1 MGKGSL
7 VIPGE
12 ASYPQARSLPE
23 DIAVRRPT
31 LALLFLALPSLAQLP
46 AVPAPVWGEHDA
58 RLRDYDLEHLKIE
71 LAFDLD
77 ARRIE
82 GTVTSTV
89 RALAGGLADAGFDAV
104 RLSIRSVAVDG
115 APAGF
120 RTEGDRLIVK
130 LPRRLEPG
138 AQAEVAIAYEATPRN
153 GLHWVGPEPGYPDKP
168 RQVWSQGQAED
179 NRHWLPMHDYP
190 NDKTTWEAA
199 FTCPEGLTA
208 VSNGRLVGE
217 GAGGAPGTRVFR
229 WSMDRPNSTY
239 LIAVAV
245 GPWERWADD
254 WRGKPVEYWVARGVG
269 EETARRSFGLT
280 PDMLTFFSDRIGVEY
295 PWPRYAQ
302 VAVAEFVVGGMENV
316 SCTLQTDRTL
326 HDAKAA
332 LEHSSQG
339 LVAHELAHQWWGD
352 LLTCRDWSHL
362 WLNEGFATYFECLYA
377 EHHDGVDQ
385 LRVRM
390 RQNQE
395 AVRRADSRD
404 QPRAMVEDFYARRPG
419 DGANHVYTKGASVLH
434 MLRFMLGDEAF
445 WRGIRLYCERHRE
458 GLVDTHD
465 FRKAMEDAT
474 GRPLQGFFQQ
484 WVFLAGWPEF
494 QVRQEWDEADRTA
507 RLHVKQAQKTGGLVP
522 VFRVPVDVEFVCGS
536 EARRHR
542 IEVTRAEETFVFTL
556 PERPRRTRFDKGG
569 WLLKT
574 LKHEKPL
581 EEWLAQATEDDDVIG
596 RFEAVDALAA
606 REGEPQAVEGL
617 ARVLASKAH
626 RAVRVAA
633 AEALGKRK
641 DDAAREALL
650 GALGDREATVRR
662 AAVEALGRR
671 ERDGAVAA
679 ALRRSLASDEAYGVR
694 AAAARALAAGKH
706 EGAFET
712 IEGVLPERSHHEQ
725 VAEAA
730 LRALFDLDAARAVPA
745 LLAEGAYGKPYER
758 RTTAFELLARHA
770 PKAAASDRERIGK
783 VLREGLQD
791 RYSRMRLAA
800 IRSLGAAQD
809 RDALEALDGIAEKDP
824 APRYRTAAKE
834 AAERVRKETAGAQ
847 PDLKAEIDALRKR
860 VESLERARVPER

>member
-1 MGKGSL
+1 M
-7 VIPGE
+7 
-12 ASYPQARSLPE
+12 
-23 DIAVRRPT
+23 
-31 LALLFLALPSLAQLP
+31 LALLFLAVPSLAQLP
-46 AVPAPVWGEHDA
+46 AVPAPVWGEHDG
-58 RLRDYDLEHLKIE
+58 RPRDYDLEHLKIE
-71 LAFDLD
+71 LALDLD

-82 GTVTSTV
+82 GTVTSRV
-89 RALAGGLADAGFDAV
+89 RALAGGLAEAGFDAV
-104 RLSIRSVAVDG
+104 ALSVRTVTVDG
-115 APAGF
+115 APADH
-120 RTEGDRLIVK
+120 RTEGDRLVVK
-130 LPRRLEPG
+130 LPRRLDPG
-138 AQAEVAIAYEATPRN
+138 ARADVAVAYEATPRN

-208 VSNGRLVGE
+208 VSNGKLVGE
-217 GAGGAPGTRVFR
+217 DVGARPGTRVFR

-295 PWPRYAQ
+295 PWARYAQ

-326 HDAKAA
+326 HDARAA
-332 LEHSSQG
+332 LEQSSQG

-395 AVRRADSRD
+395 AVRRGDARGE
-404 QPRAMVEDFYARRPG
+404 PRAMVEDFYARKSG
-419 DGANHVYTKGASVLH
+419 DGSNHVYTKGASVLH
-434 MLRFMLGDEAF
+434 MLRFTLGDDAF

-484 WVFLAGWPEF
+484 WVFLAGCPEF
-494 QVRQEWDEADRTA
+494 QVRQEWDEPSRTA
-507 RLHVKQAQKTGGLVP
+507 RLNVKQAQKTGGLVP
-522 VFRVPVDVEFVCGS
+522 VFRTPVDVEFTCGS

-542 IEVTRAEETFVFTL
+542 IEVTRAEETFSFQL

-574 LKHEKPL
+574 LVHEKPL
-581 EEWLAQATEDDDVIG
+581 EEWLAQAVEDDDVIG
-596 RFEAVDALAA
+596 RFEAIEALAA
-606 REGEPQAVEGL
+606 REGEPRAGEALG
-617 ARVLASKAH
+617 RVLASDAH

-641 DDAAREALL
+641 GDAARDALVA
-650 GALGDREATVRR
+650 ALGDREATVRA
-662 AAVEALGRR
+662 AAVEALGKR
-671 ERDGAVAA
+671 ERDAAAGA
-679 ALRRSLASDEAYGVR
+679 ALRRALESDAAYGVR

-706 EGAFET
+706 EGAFEA
-712 IEGVLPERSHHEQ
+712 IEAVLPARSHHDQ

-730 LRALFDLDAARAVPA
+730 LRSLFELDAARAVPA
-745 LLAEGAYGKPYER
+745 LLADAAYGRPYER
-758 RTTAFELLARHA
+758 RTVACELLARHA
-770 PKAAASDRERIGK
+770 PKAATAERERIAK
-783 VLREGLQD
+783 VLRDGLQD
-791 RYSRMRLAA
+791 RYYRMRLSA
-800 IRSLGAAQD
+800 IRALGAAQD
-809 RDALEALDGIAEKDP
+809 RDALEALDRIAAEDP
-824 APRYRTAAKE
+824 ARRYRTAAKE
-834 AAERVRKETAGAQ
+834 AAERLRKETTGAQ
-847 PDLKAEIDALRKR
+847 PDLKAELEALRKR
-860 VESLERARVPER
+860 VETLEKAKVPER